1 MGLNLR
7 GSTSGAIDI
16 NPPAVAGDNAITL
29 PASNGSAHQ
38 FFKNSGTA
46 GIITYSSMVENSGK
60 IGIGTAQPVNKFQV
74 GIDTTSFNILSNGL
88 VGIGTTDPNIG
99 ARLSVVVLPEPGRG
113 AINIQNHEV
122 GSGKTNIVMRSLD
135 NNGGNWAGAEFRAE
149 GYSFKIR
156 TTERFIFGFYGEL
169 GLGLPNTAGYT
180 GPNYGTSGQVLKSQG
195 VGSGV
200 TWADAATSSLS
211 YYFYGRQDT
220 QHNINSTTYTRV
232 KNFGNG
238 AINQGDSS
246 VATWDESNG
255 TLTIGASGAGTWFL
269 NFGAGI
275 DDISGG
281 YMQVVIGKN
290 GSATDEGTVISTY
303 KRDINDFNNYIVDSE
318 VTTMVTLSD
327 GDVVSGY
334 IYWVSGADASPQATE
349 PNRCHFLGYKM
360 MT

>member
-1 MGLNLR
+1 MGLSLR
-7 GSTSGAIDI
+7 GTTSGAIDI

-29 PASNGSAHQ
+29 PASNGSANQ

-46 GIITYSSMVENSGK
+46 GIVTYSSMVENSGK

-99 ARLSVVVLPEPGRG
+99 GRLSVVVLPEPGRG

-169 GLGLPNTAGYT
+169 GLGLPNTPGYS

-195 VGSGV
+195 IGAGV
-200 TWADAATSSLS
+200 TWADASATQNFTGIVTATS
-211 YYFYGRQDT
+211 FQV
-220 QHNINSTTYTRV
+220 NSTTGDGSDRGFAQKYYITSSGSSGYRFAGPGLVNTTNNPTLYLHRGFTYIFENSTGSGHPFELRV
-232 KNFGNG
+232 STNG
-238 AINQGDSS
+238 AAYQPGGNFLTGSTSGTQILTVPMNAPNSIVYQCTIHSGMVGTINFP
-246 VATWDESNG
+246 T
-255 TLTIGASGAGTWFL
+255 
-269 NFGAGI
+269 
-275 DDISGG
+275 
-281 YMQVVIGKN
+281 
-290 GSATDEGTVISTY
+290 
-303 KRDINDFNNYIVDSE
+303 
-318 VTTMVTLSD
+318 
-327 GDVVSGY
+327 
-334 IYWVSGADASPQATE
+334 
-349 PNRCHFLGYKM
+349 
-360 MT
+360 

>member
-29 PASNGSAHQ
+29 PASNGSANQ

-46 GIITYSSMVENSGK
+46 GIVTYSSMVENSGK

-88 VGIGTTDPNIG
+88 VGIGTTDPNSLG
-99 ARLSVVVLPEPGRG
+99 RFTVVVPSTGGHG
-113 AINIQNHEV
+113 AINIQNHEK

-200 TWADAATSSLS
+200 TWSNPVSSNF
-211 YYFYGRQDT
+211 YFYGKQDT
-220 QHNINSTTYTRV
+220 QHNIADGTYTRI
-232 KNFGNG
+232 KNLGSD

-246 VATWDESNG
+246 IATWNESDG
-255 TLTIGASGAGTWFL
+255 TLTIGASGTGYWFL
-269 NFGAGI
+269 AGGTGV
-275 DDISGG
+275 DDISDGD
-281 YMQVVIGKN
+281 YVQTVIGKN
-290 GSATDEGTVISTY
+290 GTTTSLNDAISTY
-303 KRDINDFNNYIVDSE
+303 ARTHCPASNHIVE
-318 VTTMVTLSD
+318 ANVTTLTYLEA
-327 GDVVSGY
+327 GDVVACY
-334 IYWVSGADASPQATE
+334 IYQTGTSATQPTE
-349 PNRCHFLGYKM
+349 PNRCFFMGYRM